1 MSVEQKLLTA
11 EELWKLPEAPGK
23 RYELVN
29 GALVEMPGA
38 GGVRTTI
45 MVLIYKLL
53 DAYVSEHDL
62 GIAYPDGLAY
72 IIARNPD
79 QVRIPDVSFVSHE
92 RVPEGGPPEGFWPEA
107 PDLAVEVVSPHD
119 SASELHA
126 KVRDYLASGVRMVWV
141 VWPKSQTV
149 TVHTPGARV
158 LELEPEDELD
168 AGDLLT
174 GFRVR
179 VADLFEVGN
188 APRHLSHRP

>member
-11 EELWKLPEAPGK
+11 EELWKMSEVPGK
-23 RYELVN
+23 RYELVD
-29 GALVEMPGA
+29 GELVEMPGA
-38 GGVRTTI
+38 GGVHTTI
-45 MVLIYKLL
+45 MVLIFKLI

-72 IIARNPD
+72 IIARDPD

-107 PDLAVEVVSPHD
+107 PNLAVEIVSPHD
-119 SASELHA
+119 SASELHD
-126 KVRDYLASGVRMVWV
+126 KVRDYLASGVQIVWV
-141 VWPKSQTV
+141 VWPRSQTV
-149 TVHTPGARV
+149 TVHSPGALV

-168 AGDLLT
+168 AGDILP

-179 VADLFEVGN
+179 VAALFEAGD
-188 APRHLSHRP
+188 